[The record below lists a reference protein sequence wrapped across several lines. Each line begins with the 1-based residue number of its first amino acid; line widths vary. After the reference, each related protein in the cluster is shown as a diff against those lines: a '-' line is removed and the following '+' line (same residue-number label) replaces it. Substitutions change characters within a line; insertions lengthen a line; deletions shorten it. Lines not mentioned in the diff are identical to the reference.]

1 MDPMGLALDNFDVTG
16 QWRVRENGQP
26 LDTRGELYD
35 GTPISNPDQLV
46 TALLKRPI
54 PLVRTF
60 TLNLLA
66 YSLGRRVE
74 WYDQP
79 VLRDITRAA
88 EEDDFSISSLIVGV
102 VKSDPFRMKKAVALA
117 EDASE
122 TEIN

>member
-16 QWRVRENGQP
+16 QWRIRERGQP

-35 GTPISNPDQLV
+35 GTPISNPDELV
-46 TALLKRPI
+46 TALLERPI

-60 TLNLLA
+60 TLNLMA
-66 YSLGRRVE
+66 YAMGRRVE

-88 EEDDFSISSLIVGV
+88 EADGYSISSLIVGV
-102 VKSDPFRMKKAVALA
+102 VKSDPFRMKKAAALA
-117 EDASE
+117 EDAAE
-122 TEIN
+122 NEIN